1 MKITKRQLRKIIQE
15 RAQYFQAARGQYKVD
30 MTALQRA
37 QPIITNWVDLLL
49 DEFKDE
55 IPQAEN
61 IPDEKR
67 GMMIKTIADEVWKTL
82 PNLFG
87 AYVPME
93 PGMKRL
99 GESKMRIT
107 RRQLRKIIREQLM
120 TGSQDTLSLLKR
132 LVTDNPFM
140 QLRNDLADTFDEE
153 NVDFVT
159 EPLPMYTVID
169 RSGKQWGILN
179 AKYAEEPDAIIG
191 NIAIGVME

>member
-1 MKITKRQLRKIIQE
+1 
-15 RAQYFQAARGQYKVD
+15 
-30 MTALQRA
+30 
-37 QPIITNWVDLLL
+37 
-49 DEFKDE
+49 
-55 IPQAEN
+55 
-61 IPDEKR
+61 
-67 GMMIKTIADEVWKTL
+67 
-82 PNLFG
+82 
-87 AYVPME
+87 
-93 PGMKRL
+93 
-99 GESKMRIT
+99 
-107 RRQLRKIIREQLM
+107 RKIIREQLM